1 MTTTFRADE
10 GLAFLLQYENVA
22 WYDAGEVRILDRRVY
37 PAKTE
42 FVTCRTHV
50 EVAQAIRDMVTQS
63 AGPYTAAAMGMAL
76 AAYECREKTEAEQ
89 LAFLAAADETI
100 SNARP
105 TTAKRMKLVCDGC
118 LEAAKLALREGR
130 PLDLAI
136 REHAVNAN
144 NRRYSKV
151 NEIAKY
157 LVPLIPAGGTVMTQ
171 CFGETIVGMM
181 LKEAKLALR
190 EARPVDLAIR
200 EHAVNANNRR
210 YSKVNEI
217 ARYLV
222 PLIPDGGTVMTQ
234 CFGETIVGM
243 MLKEAKQSGKTFRL
257 FCPETRPYFQG
268 ARLTATV
275 CHDMGFDVTV
285 ITDNMPAFVME
296 REHVDL
302 FTCAA
307 DAICL
312 DGYVVN
318 KVGTLQIAIC
328 ANHFGIPT
336 FVTGAPDIGHETKD
350 TVRIEMRDPD
360 FTLQAMGVR
369 TAAAGVKGYYPAFDM
384 TPPHLISGI
393 VTDRGVFSPFDLHR
407 YFQSGGA
414 GEYDTVV

>member
-1 MTTTFRADE
+1 MQRADHD
-10 GLAFLLQYENVA
+10 LAFMLQYENIA
-22 WYDAGEVRILDRRVY
+22 WYEDGKVKILDRRIY
-37 PAKTE
+37 PARVE
-42 FVTCRTHV
+42 FVTCHTHQ
-50 EVAQAIRDMVTQS
+50 EVAQAITDMVTQS
-63 AGPYTAAAMGMAL
+63 AGPYTAVPMGMAL
-76 AAYECREKTEAEQ
+76 AAHECRDKTAAEQ
-89 LAFLAAADETI
+89 MEYLRKAAHTI
-100 SNARP
+100 SHARP
-105 TTAKRMKLVCDGC
+105 TTVKRMALLCDLC
-118 LEAAKLALREGR
+118 LAEAERALAAGEDTAQAIVNKTVELNNTRYERVAKIG
-130 PLDLAI
+130 
-136 REHAVNAN
+136 
-144 NRRYSKV
+144 
-151 NEIAKY
+151 KY
-157 LVPLIPAGGTVMTQ
+157 LVDLFPENGTVMTH
-171 CFGETIVGMM
+171 CFAETIVGMM
-181 LKEAKLALR
+181 LR
-190 EARPVDLAIR
+190 ECSERGKHIR
-200 EHAVNANNRR
+200 
-210 YSKVNEI
+210 I
-217 ARYLV
+217 
-222 PLIPDGGTVMTQ
+222 
-234 CFGETIVGM
+234 
-243 MLKEAKQSGKTFRL
+243 

-275 CHDMGFDVTV
+275 CRDMGFDVTV

>member
-1 MTTTFRADE
+1 MTQFRADE
-10 GLAFLLQYENVA
+10 GLAFMLQYENVA
-22 WYDAGEVRILDRRVY
+22 WYDAGEVRILDRRIY
-37 PAKTE
+37 PAKIE
-42 FVTCRTHV
+42 FVRCKTHV
-50 EVAQAIRDMVTQS
+50 EVMQAIRDMVTQS

-76 AAYECREKTEAEQ
+76 AAYECREKSADEQ
-89 LAFLAAADETI
+89 LAYLQAADETI

-105 TTAKRMKLVCDGC
+105 TTYKRMKLVCDGC
-118 LEAAKLALREGR
+118 LEA
-130 PLDLAI
+130 
-136 REHAVNAN
+136 
-144 NRRYSKV
+144 
-151 NEIAKY
+151 
-157 LVPLIPAGGTVMTQ
+157 
-171 CFGETIVGMM
+171 
-181 LKEAKLALR
+181 AKLALR

-243 MLKEAKQSGKTFRL
+243 MLKEARQAGKTFRL

-285 ITDNMPAFVME
+285 ITDNMP
-296 REHVDL
+296 
-302 FTCAA
+302 
-307 DAICL
+307 
-312 DGYVVN
+312 
-318 KVGTLQIAIC
+318 
-328 ANHFGIPT
+328 FGIPT

-350 TVRIEMRDPD
+350 TVKIEMRDPE

-369 TAAAGVKGYYPAFDM
+369 TAAQGVKGYYPAFDM

-393 VTDRGVFSPFDLHR
+393 VTDRGVFSPFDLHH
-407 YFQSGGA
+407 YFAGGGA

>member
-1 MTTTFRADE
+1 M
-10 GLAFLLQYENVA
+10 
-22 WYDAGEVRILDRRVY
+22 
-37 PAKTE
+37 
-42 FVTCRTHV
+42 C
-50 EVAQAIRDMVTQS
+50 IRD
-63 AGPYTAAAMGMAL
+63 
-76 AAYECREKTEAEQ
+76 R
-89 LAFLAAADETI
+89 
-100 SNARP
+100 
-105 TTAKRMKLVCDGC
+105 
-118 LEAAKLALREGR
+118 
-130 PLDLAI
+130 
-136 REHAVNAN
+136 
-144 NRRYSKV
+144 
-151 NEIAKY
+151 
-157 LVPLIPAGGTVMTQ
+157 
-171 CFGETIVGMM
+171 
-181 LKEAKLALR
+181 
-190 EARPVDLAIR
+190 
-200 EHAVNANNRR
+200 
-210 YSKVNEI
+210 
-217 ARYLV
+217 
-222 PLIPDGGTVMTQ
+222 
-234 CFGETIVGM
+234 
-243 MLKEAKQSGKTFRL
+243 AKQAGKTFRL

-350 TVRIEMRDPD
+350 TVKIEMRDPE

-369 TAAAGVKGYYPAFDM
+369 TAAQGVKGYYPAFDM

-407 YFQSGGA
+407 YFAGGGA

>member
-1 MTTTFRADE
+1 MTQFRADE
-10 GLAFLLQYENVA
+10 GLAFMLQYENVA
-22 WYDAGEVRILDRRVY
+22 WYDAGEVRILDRRIY
-37 PAKTE
+37 PAKIE
-42 FVTCRTHV
+42 FVRCKTHV
-50 EVAQAIRDMVTQS
+50 EVMQAIRDMVTQS

-76 AAYECREKTEAEQ
+76 AAYECREKPAEEQ
-89 LAFLAAADETI
+89 LRFLQAADETI

-105 TTAKRMKLVCDGC
+105 TTYKRMKLVCDGC
-118 LEAAKLALREGR
+118 LEA
-130 PLDLAI
+130 
-136 REHAVNAN
+136 
-144 NRRYSKV
+144 
-151 NEIAKY
+151 
-157 LVPLIPAGGTVMTQ
+157 
-171 CFGETIVGMM
+171 
-181 LKEAKLALR
+181 AKLALR

-243 MLKEAKQSGKTFRL
+243 MLKEARQAGKTFRL

-350 TVRIEMRDPD
+350 TVKIEMRDPE

-369 TAAAGVKGYYPAFDM
+369 TAAQGVVSNFKRGGSVALHSLTPQERALAQAVIDRFSSAGAPLTLAGVDLM
-384 TPPHLISGI
+384 N
-393 VTDRGVFSPFDLHR
+393 DRGRP
-407 YFQSGGA
+407 
-414 GEYDTVV
+414 VVNEVEDVVGSRMLYQTSDIDIVSLFVDGLSDIAANAP

>member
-42 FVTCRTHV
+42 FVTCRTHG

-89 LAFLAAADETI
+89 LAFLAAADGTI

-130 PLDLAI
+130 PVDLAI

-181 LKEAKLALR
+181 LKEAKLA
-190 EARPVDLAIR
+190 
-200 EHAVNANNRR
+200 
-210 YSKVNEI
+210 
-217 ARYLV
+217 
-222 PLIPDGGTVMTQ
+222 
-234 CFGETIVGM
+234 
-243 MLKEAKQSGKTFRL
+243 GKDFRL

-285 ITDNMPAFVME
+285 IT
-296 REHVDL
+296 
-302 FTCAA
+302 
-307 DAICL
+307 CL
-312 DGYVVN
+312 LY
-318 KVGTLQIAIC
+318 TS
-328 ANHFGIPT
+328 PS
-336 FVTGAPDIGHETKD
+336 P
-350 TVRIEMRDPD
+350 RD
-360 FTLQAMGVR
+360 
-369 TAAAGVKGYYPAFDM
+369 
-384 TPPHLISGI
+384 S
-393 VTDRGVFSPFDLHR
+393 
-407 YFQSGGA
+407 
-414 GEYDTVV
+414 